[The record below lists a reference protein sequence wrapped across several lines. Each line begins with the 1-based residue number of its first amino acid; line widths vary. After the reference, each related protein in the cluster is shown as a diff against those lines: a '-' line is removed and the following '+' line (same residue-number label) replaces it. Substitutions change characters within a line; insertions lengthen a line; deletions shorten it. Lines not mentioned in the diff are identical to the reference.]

1 MQILKTQRY
10 LNELEE
16 ILDFIAQDS
25 LTKALNFFDELN
37 EKILLLPQS
46 PYKHRQSLKSD
57 NKNVRDLVFKGYVI
71 PYRVNFSKNQIE
83 ILGIFSS
90 NLWDI

>member
-10 LNELEE
+10 LDELEE

-25 LTKALNFFDELN
+25 LNRALRFFDELN

-46 PYKHRQSLKSD
+46 PYKPEFDRVPYSQFYEVFHR
-57 NKNVRDLVFKGYVI
+57 R
-71 PYRVNFSKNQIE
+71 RQIFAG
-83 ILGIFSS
+83 LTG
-90 NLWDI
+90 